1 MTEQEYKEACFVVF
15 ATKGRLPPIH
25 WSDASLRDAV
35 DDYSRRMWSNEEAT
49 YTVNQ
54 DKFEQL
60 WRQRCIDLLNRNHP
74 GIRPL
79 RTERS

>member
-1 MTEQEYKEACFVVF
+1 MTEQEYREACWIVF

-25 WSDASLRDAV
+25 WSDADLLDTADA
-35 DDYSRRMWSNEEAT
+35 YSRRMWSNEEAT
-49 YTVNQ
+49 YTVDR

-74 GIRPL
+74 GIQPL
-79 RTERS
+79 RTEQS